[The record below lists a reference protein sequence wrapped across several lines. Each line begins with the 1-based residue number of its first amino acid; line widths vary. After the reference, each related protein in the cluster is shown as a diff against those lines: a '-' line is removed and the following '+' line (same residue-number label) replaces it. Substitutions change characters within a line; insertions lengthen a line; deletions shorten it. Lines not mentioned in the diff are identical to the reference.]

1 MATIKFYTDENVAK
15 TVVKGLRYR
24 GVTVLTCQESN
35 MLSASDEEQL
45 AFATKSNCVIFS
57 HDADFLKIHAIGVE
71 HAGIVYTANR
81 ADVGKI
87 IRNLKLIH
95 DMMDSAEMINH
106 VEFI

>member
-1 MATIKFYTDENVAK
+1 
-15 TVVKGLRYR
+15 
-24 GVTVLTCQESN
+24 LT
-35 MLSASDEEQL
+35 
-45 AFATKSNCVIFS
+45 FATKANCVIFS
-57 HDADFLKIHAIGVE
+57 HDTDFLRIHASGVE

-95 DMMDSAEMINH
+95 DVMDSEEMRNH